1 MLPAFRK
8 IFKDFDAK
16 VLLCA
21 MTNTFAELI
30 YERGGSDE
38 PLNRVFSDFPALPA
52 AIREQVPDCHAKIK
66 AEIAAV
72 RQDGFTL
79 DAVICSMVGALVSL
93 YHALDFSEPEI
104 EDAKEALIAYM
115 NEAQR
120 VSIN

>member
-8 IFKDFDAK
+8 IFKDFDAQ

-38 PLNRVFSDFPALPA
+38 PLNRVLSDFPALPA
-52 AIREQVPDCHAKIK
+52 AIREQVLDCHPKIK

-72 RQDGFTL
+72 RQDG
-79 DAVICSMVGALVSL
+79 
-93 YHALDFSEPEI
+93 
-104 EDAKEALIAYM
+104 LIAYM

-120 VSIN
+120 F